1 MCFGDM
7 NTLPG
12 SKEVFYCDKGEKC
25 CPKPPQGEECA
36 KICPTYDKEGIVSK
50 KIILWPPFILRDNV
64 VE

>member
-36 KICPTYDKEGIVSK
+36 KICPTYDKEGIISK
-50 KIILWPPFILRDNV
+50 NNFVTNIRMTL
-64 VE
+64 

>member
-36 KICPTYDKEGIVSK
+36 KICPTYDKEGIIS
-50 KIILWPPFILRDNV
+50 
-64 VE
+64 

>member
-36 KICPTYDKEGIVSK
+36 KICPTYDKEGIISK
-50 KIILWPPFILRDNV
+50 NSFVTNIRMTCMKQL
-64 VE
+64 